1 MKLLDRELL
10 MKEASAWGEPY
21 NMVLVAEVVDL
32 IEDTKCEVDAEP
44 VVYCK
49 DCKWIGPGNCCVGGL
64 YSYQHGG
71 CKLLKIGIA
80 DIETFYCAE
89 GCKR

>member
-1 MKLLDRELL
+1 MTKYIT
-10 MKEASAWGEPY
+10 KEQALQA
-21 NMVLVAEVVDL
+21 VRDA
-32 IEDTKCEVDAEP
+32 VDAKEEAIHAIGMYIDALNVTDVAP

>member
-1 MKLLDRELL
+1 ME
-10 MKEASAWGEPY
+10 Y
-21 NMVLVAEVVDL
+21 
-32 IEDTKCEVDAEP
+32 ITKGQALRAVRDAVDAKDEAIDAIEMYIDAPNATDVSP

-71 CKLLKIGIA
+71 CQLLKIGIA

>member
-1 MKLLDRELL
+1 MAEYIT
-10 MKEASAWGEPY
+10 KEQALQA
-21 NMVLVAEVVDL
+21 VRDA
-32 IEDTKCEVDAEP
+32 VDAKEEAIHAIGVYIDALNVTDVAP

-71 CKLLKIGIA
+71 CNLLKIGIS

>member
-1 MKLLDRELL
+1 MIKYIT
-10 MKEASAWGEPY
+10 KEQALRA
-21 NMVLVAEVVDL
+21 VRDAVDAKDEAIDA
-32 IEDTKCEVDAEP
+32 IETYIDTLNVTNAEP

-71 CKLLKIGIA
+71 CELLKIGIA
-80 DIETFYCAE
+80 DIESFYCAE
-89 GCKR
+89 GCNR

>member
-1 MKLLDRELL
+1 MTKYIT
-10 MKEASAWGEPY
+10 KEQALRA
-21 NMVLVAEVVDL
+21 VRDAVDAKDEAIDA
-32 IEDTKCEVDAEP
+32 IETYIDTLNVTNAEP

-71 CKLLKIGIA
+71 CELLKIGIA
-80 DIETFYCAE
+80 DIESFYCAE
-89 GCKR
+89 GCNR

>member
-1 MKLLDRELL
+1 ME
-10 MKEASAWGEPY
+10 Y
-21 NMVLVAEVVDL
+21 
-32 IEDTKCEVDAEP
+32 ITKGQALRAVRDAVDAKDEAIDAIEMYIDALNATDVAP

>member
-1 MKLLDRELL
+1 MTKYITKEQALQAVRDAVDAKEVAIHAIGEYIDEL
-10 MKEASAWGEPY
+10 
-21 NMVLVAEVVDL
+21 NV
-32 IEDTKCEVDAEP
+32 TDAEP

-49 DCKWIGPGNCCVGGL
+49 DCKWIGLGNCCVGDL
-64 YSYQHGG
+64 YSYQHCG
-71 CKLLKIGIA
+71 CQLLKIAIA

>member
-21 NMVLVAEVVDL
+21 NMVLVSEVVDL
-32 IEDTKCEVDAEP
+32 IEDTMCEVDAES

-89 GCKR
+89 GCER

>member
-1 MKLLDRELL
+1 MTKYIT
-10 MKEASAWGEPY
+10 KEQALQA
-21 NMVLVAEVVDL
+21 VRDA
-32 IEDTKCEVDAEP
+32 VDAKDEAIDAIEMYIDALNVTDVAP

-71 CKLLKIGIA
+71 CQLLKIGIA

>member
-1 MKLLDRELL
+1 MTKYIT
-10 MKEASAWGEPY
+10 KEQALRA
-21 NMVLVAEVVDL
+21 VRDAVDVKDEAIDA
-32 IEDTKCEVDAEP
+32 IETYIDTLNVTNAEP

-71 CKLLKIGIA
+71 CELLKIGIA
-80 DIETFYCAE
+80 DIESFYCAE
-89 GCKR
+89 GCNR

>member
-1 MKLLDRELL
+1 
-10 MKEASAWGEPY
+10 MKEY
-21 NMVLVAEVVDL
+21 
-32 IEDTKCEVDAEP
+32 ITKEQALQAVRDAVDAKEEAIHAIGMYIDALNVTDVAH

-64 YSYQHGG
+64 YSYQNGG
-71 CKLLKIGIA
+71 CKFLKIGIA